1 MIQIQRGEVIRML
14 RLQPVKNYNGHNH
27 LVMDARRGKG
37 DQAMAFLVKKG
48 EIKFSDEQLKEELNL
63 MVESSLIT
71 IEQWENMLNLLEHAS
86 NGKERVT
93 NFLRRKRRI
102 VVR

>member
-1 MIQIQRGEVIRML
+1 MIQISRSEIVDKL
-14 RLQPVKNYNGHNH
+14 KLQEVKNYNGHNH
-27 LVMDARRGKG
+27 LVKDAMNGKG

-48 EIKFSDEQLKEELNL
+48 EIKFTDEEIKTELNF
-63 MVESSLIT
+63 MVENNLLT
-71 IEQWENMLNLLEHAS
+71 IGQWENMLSLIDNAK

-102 VVR
+102 KIR